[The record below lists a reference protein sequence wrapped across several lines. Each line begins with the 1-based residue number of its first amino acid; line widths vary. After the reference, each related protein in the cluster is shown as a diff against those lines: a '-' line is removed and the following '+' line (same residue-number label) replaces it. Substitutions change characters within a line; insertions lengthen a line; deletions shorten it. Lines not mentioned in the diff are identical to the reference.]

1 MEEVTKIG
9 LDLAKLVFQV
19 HGANGSG
26 VPLFNRTSSGG
37 LKCCGSFRNC
47 RPASWGWRPVPV
59 RTIGRG
65 RSRRLAMMSG

>member
-1 MEEVTKIG
+1 MEEVTTIG

-19 HGANGSG
+19 HGASGSG

-47 RPASWGWRPVPV
+47 RPASWG
-59 RTIGRG
+59 
-65 RSRRLAMMSG
+65 